1 MSNLFSNVEFVEAVI
16 SVVAV
21 LVGALWSAGKSSEL
35 YTKIKDRKWIVAL
48 QAVEAGVEHSY
59 RTYVGEKK
67 KAREDGKL
75 TQEEVELARKIALNA
90 AKQFAKTQGI
100 DILKTLGEE
109 YLEYWVTQAV
119 LDAKDTS

>member
-1 MSNLFSNVEFVEAVI
+1 MSDLFSNVEFIEAVI

-35 YTKIKDRKWIVAL
+35 YAKIKDKKWLVAL

-59 RTYVGEKK
+59 RTYVSEKK
-67 KAREDGKL
+67 KAAEDGKL
-75 TQEEVELARKIALNA
+75 TEEEVTIARRVAVNA
-90 AKQFAKTQGI
+90 AKTFALTQGV
-100 DILKTLGEE
+100 DVLKILGEE

-119 LDAKDTS
+119 LDAKNTS

>member
-1 MSNLFSNVEFVEAVI
+1 MNDLFSNVELVEAVI
-16 SVVAV
+16 SVVAI

-35 YTKIKDRKWIVAL
+35 FERLKDKKWMVAL

-75 TQEEVELARKIALNA
+75 TQEEVKLARKIALNS
-90 AKQFAKTQGI
+90 AKTFAMTQGI

-109 YLEYWVTQAV
+109 YLDYWITQAV
-119 LDAKDTS
+119 SDAKKPS